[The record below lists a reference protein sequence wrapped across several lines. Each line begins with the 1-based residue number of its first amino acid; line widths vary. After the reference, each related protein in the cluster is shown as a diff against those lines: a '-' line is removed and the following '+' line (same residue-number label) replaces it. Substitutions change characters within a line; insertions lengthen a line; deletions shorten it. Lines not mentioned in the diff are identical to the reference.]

1 METSDR
7 RYQELMALMAGRG
20 RDRAQNGIGAIFD
33 NHDRSQMESDVVE
46 FTASANRTTGLLMGF
61 RHARQTAV
69 RATPR
74 RYGDLA
80 SSRPSRTTRATK
92 GILLVEPDPIGAR
105 AAQAALRF
113 MADVETC
120 TEFRAARTR
129 LLRQPPDLLITNL
142 RLRAYNG
149 LHLVHLAAGT
159 HTRCIVYSTYDDP
172 VLAREVQATGAFF
185 EHSSRLPLVLH
196 SYVNAALPQRD
207 RRDLTSLDRRLA
219 FRGGRR
225 SSDVCSGD
233 AREL

>member
-33 NHDRSQMESDVVE
+33 NHDPGQMESQMESGVVE
-46 FTASANRTTGLLMGF
+46 FTASASRTTGLLMGF
-61 RHARQTAV
+61 RNARQTAV

-74 RYGDLA
+74 RHGDLA
-80 SSRPSRTTRATK
+80 SSRPSRTARATK
-92 GILLVEPDPIGAR
+92 GILLVEPDPNGAR

-113 MADVETC
+113 MGDVETC

-129 LLRQPPDLLITNL
+129 LLHQPPDLLITNL

-159 HTRCIVYSTYDDP
+159 HTRH
-172 VLAREVQATGAFF
+172 
-185 EHSSRLPLVLH
+185 HSLFSFP
-196 SYVNAALPQRD
+196 
-207 RRDLTSLDRRLA
+207 LTSP
-219 FRGGRR
+219 
-225 SSDVCSGD
+225 SSAAPASIIIC
-233 AREL
+233 AQELCASMWIVEFVKRTITGHMKMPSPKRIDGQR